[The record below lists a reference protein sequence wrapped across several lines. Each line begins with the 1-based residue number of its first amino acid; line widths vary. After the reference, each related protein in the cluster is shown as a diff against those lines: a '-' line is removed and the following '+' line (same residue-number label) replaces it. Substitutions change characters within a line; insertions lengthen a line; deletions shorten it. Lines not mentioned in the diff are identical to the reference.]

1 MSMAIFEQKISKIK
15 FRQASSYFKYPG
27 SVHSLSLTRRVH
39 SVASSIILGSELRQ
53 EFMEKVLSFLNHKE
67 VLKEK
72 QDKKQTSNK
81 NKIKMLKIF
90 ADLMSVYSCWII
102 MIASAARDEY

>member
-1 MSMAIFEQKISKIK
+1 
-15 FRQASSYFKYPG
+15 
-27 SVHSLSLTRRVH
+27 
-39 SVASSIILGSELRQ
+39 
-53 EFMEKVLSFLNHKE
+53 MEKVLSFLNHEE

-102 MIASAARDEY
+102 MIESAARDEYERSSLLACESLKATC